1 MSLFIVRMEHPD
13 GSIWNEYV
21 LEHIS
26 YLKTLIENGK
36 LLASGPLKNTPL
48 RAGFLIF
55 RASTRQEV
63 QDLINK
69 DPFARENI
77 ISALIIEE
85 WDPLFGLLAD
95 ESSKKSVSALARG
108 N

>member
-1 MSLFIVRMEHPD
+1 MSIFIARMVHPD
-13 GSIWNEYV
+13 GPLWNTYV

-26 YLKTLIENGK
+26 YLQTLIEQGH
-36 LLASGPLKNTPL
+36 LLASGPVKGSPL

-55 RASTRQEV
+55 RADSRLEV
-63 QDLINK
+63 QAFIDD

-77 ISALIIEE
+77 ISALTIEQ

-95 ESSKKSVSALARG
+95 ESSKQLPSTLA
-108 N
+108 NAT